1 MKIVV
6 VGSTGLIGSKLVNK
20 LRERGHEA
28 VAAAPNT
35 GVNSITGEGLAD
47 ALKGASAVVD
57 VTNSPSWEDAAVL
70 KFFETSTRNLFAD
83 EAAAGVGHHVALSV
97 VGTDRLLDS
106 GIFRA
111 KPAQENLISSIPYA
125 IVRAMQFFK
134 FVKQIADFSTVGN
147 QVRPP
152 PALFRR
158 VAAAW
163 IGQADGRCGGVQRV
177 CYCRSIECALTQW
190 TLPVR
195 CTLLGWRRTPLRRAA
210 RLTIQRADGRRAARP
225 GDGSPQDLPRGGRRR
240 SWARRRSARTCRPK
254 RVTCD

>member
-1 MKIVV
+1 M
-6 VGSTGLIGSKLVNK
+6 
-20 LRERGHEA
+20 
-28 VAAAPNT
+28 
-35 GVNSITGEGLAD
+35 
-47 ALKGASAVVD
+47 
-57 VTNSPSWEDAAVL
+57 L

-147 QVRPP
+147 QVRPT